1 MKKARQRRVIG
12 CIVLATQG
20 AKTEIFVHSEAT
32 FLRHFVLVFSF
43 RPFITRPQF
52 SLALEPTRATNEMG
66 AV

>member
-1 MKKARQRRVIG
+1 MYTLGHSG
-12 CIVLATQG
+12 CQNGNLR
-20 AKTEIFVHSEAT
+20 SCEAT

-52 SLALEPTRATNEMG
+52 SLALEPTGATNEME